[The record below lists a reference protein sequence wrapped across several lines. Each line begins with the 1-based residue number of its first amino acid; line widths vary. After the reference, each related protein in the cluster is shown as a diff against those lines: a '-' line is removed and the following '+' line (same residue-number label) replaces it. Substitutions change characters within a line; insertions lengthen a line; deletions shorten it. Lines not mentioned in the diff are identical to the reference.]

1 GLVAL
6 AAGAVGCGGVTDA
19 RVAARNRA
27 SKAACDR
34 FNMCGNIGPGLTY
47 ADYQSCISEV
57 NGFIDSSVWQ
67 ADQCQ
72 QINQANLNVCVSA
85 ISGTQCGTVLNGR
98 IPLGPCGKQNVCIIP
113 DAGDQS

>member
-1 GLVAL
+1 MWTTTKLRHRALAGLVAL

-85 ISGTQCGTVLNGR
+85 ISGTQCGNVLNG
-98 IPLGPCGKQNVCIIP
+98 L
-113 DAGDQS
+113 